1 MTTASRAFSNAGHE
15 RRVHTETSTIFGAG
29 TAESGELVSEF
40 IGTCTDA
47 VSGCR
52 HTENVQGAQRTKS
65 REQKAHLNGRQ
76 NGSRWI

>member
-1 MTTASRAFSNAGHE
+1 MHPGNDTSKHGCEWE
-15 RRVHTETSTIFGAG
+15 RVVDSFLV
-29 TAESGELVSEF
+29 EL
-40 IGTCTDA
+40 GWTYDA